1 MKKRAYG
8 TGSVLKLKYKDKETG
23 KVTESRYWYI
33 LYYSNGR
40 RIRESSESESKTEA
54 ENLLMRRMGEA
65 TVGIQPQ
72 QDVKGIKY
80 EDVRDSYL
88 AEARNKGLRF
98 DQRADGTEY
107 FNGVPNLDEFFK
119 GMRVID
125 ISTDTLRR
133 FIEKRRE
140 IGAADATIRRNLAV
154 LRAMLNQARKEG
166 KLRLSDIP
174 YFPMPKEG
182 AARKGFLE
190 PDVFAQL
197 LAALPPHL
205 RAVVTFLYYTGC
217 RKGAAKQ
224 ITWDMVSKDCVE
236 IELPGEIT
244 KSGEA
249 LTLPLTGALGEI
261 SKQLRKVFRKP
272 GPVFDF
278 TNLRQEWC
286 KACASLGLGKY
297 DEKTRRYEGL
307 TIHDFRRSAV
317 RNLTR
322 AGVPRGIAM
331 SITGHKTEHIFE
343 RYNITNTADIHEAL
357 LKVGKSASKKIGTKL
372 VQSGNRNLG
381 TKKLKAV

>member
-8 TGSVLKLKYKDKETG
+8 TGSVLKLKYKDKETR

-40 RIRESSESESKTEA
+40 RIRESSESESQTFA

-80 EDVRDSYL
+80 EDVRDAYL
-88 AEARNKGLRF
+88 AEAHNKGLRF

-154 LRAMLNQARKEG
+154 LRAMLNQARKEA
-166 KLRLSDIP
+166 KLRMSDIP

-182 AARKGFLE
+182 APRKGFLE

-197 LAALPPHL
+197 QAAMPKDL
-205 RAVVTFLYYTGC
+205 RPLVTSLYDTGC
-217 RKGAAKQ
+217 RVGAAEQ
-224 ITWDMVSKDCVE
+224 VTWEMVSRDCKE

-244 KSGEA
+244 KSGEP
-249 LTLPLTGALGEI
+249 LTLPLAGSGLSEI
-261 SKQLRKVFRKP
+261 SAMLRKMFRKP
-272 GPVFDF
+272 GPVFDT

-297 DEKTRRYEGL
+297 DEKARRYEGL

-317 RNLTR
+317 RSHHAR
-322 AGVPRGIAM
+322 RGP
-331 SITGHKTEHIFE
+331 SGDRDVDYGRTKRSTFS
-343 RYNITNTADIHEAL
+343 
-357 LKVGKSASKKIGTKL
+357 SATTLRIPPISA
-372 VQSGNRNLG
+372 RR
-381 TKKLKAV
+381 